1 MTGSPMP
8 GSSGH
13 EFNLSDFGLSD
24 FESLAHRARG
34 EQAPRVNV
42 TGRVMA
48 AIRRSSYRVERI
60 DSPVLVFAGAAL
72 AAAALVAIWALPAWD
87 SVHDPLVALFKPLSL
102 VLE

>member
-1 MTGSPMP
+1 MTGFLHDRTGP
-8 GSSGH
+8 
-13 EFNLSDFGLSD
+13 LSDDAGLSA
-24 FESLAHRARG
+24 FERLAQRARG
-34 EQAPRVNV
+34 EQSPRVNV

-48 AIRRSSYRVERI
+48 AIHRSSYRVARV
-60 DSPVLVFAGAAL
+60 DSPVLAFAGVAL